1 MLLELMDFQNIC
13 EHLIS
18 FGCNDILKSGEREFK
33 FVYDNGEV
41 ITKCGDP
48 QLVEELKC
56 YSEIMAVM
64 LKYNYTVEQAV
75 RHLIRHIVTM
85 LCDGLPK
92 RFYNHDTKIVISY
105 TDEFKEIYGMPVNVS
120 KVKYSLGDDTYTQEV
135 FDLDR
140 RFSYEDSMNI
150 DVIELCDL
158 FVALGG
164 ELHED

>member
-1 MLLELMDFQNIC
+1 MLLELMDFQNVC

-18 FGCNDILKSGEREFK
+18 FGCSDILKSCEREFK

-41 ITKCGDP
+41 VTKCGDP

-75 RHLIRHIVTM
+75 RHLIRNIVTM

-92 RFYNHDTKIVISY
+92 HFYNHDTKIVISY

-120 KVKYSLGDDTYTQEV
+120 KIKYVLGDDIYTQLV
-135 FDLDR
+135 FDIDKC
-140 RFSYEDSMNI
+140 FSYEDSMNI
-150 DVIELCDL
+150 DVVYL
-158 FVALGG
+158 FNIFMSIGG
-164 ELHED
+164 ELCED